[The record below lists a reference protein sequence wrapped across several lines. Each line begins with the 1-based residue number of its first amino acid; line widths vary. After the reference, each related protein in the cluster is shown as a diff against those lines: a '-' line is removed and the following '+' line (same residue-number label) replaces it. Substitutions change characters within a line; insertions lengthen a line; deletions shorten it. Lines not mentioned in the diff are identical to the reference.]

1 MRLLLDTH
9 TLLWFLGGD
18 PQLSHRAKELILEP
32 DNDILVS
39 VASLWEIAIKAQ
51 IGKLAL
57 HHPFE
62 EIFPAQ
68 LVENEM
74 RVLPI
79 ELLHVHRL
87 FELPMY
93 HRDPFD
99 RLLMAQALAED
110 LPIISSDEGFRE
122 YPIGILW

>member
-9 TLLWFLGGD
+9 ALLWFLGGD
-18 PQLSHRAKELILEP
+18 PKLSRLATDLMLDP
-32 DNDILVS
+32 DNEILVS

-57 HHPFE
+57 HHPFQ

-68 LVENEM
+68 LTANEIG
-74 RVLPI
+74 VLPVD
-79 ELLHVHRL
+79 LVHVQQLFKLSLH
-87 FELPMY
+87 

-99 RLLMAQALAED
+99 RLLIAQALAEGV
-110 LPIISSDEGFRE
+110 PIISSDAMFDP
-122 YPIGILW
+122 YPVEVLW